1 MQHCLLNINV
11 FGYKQ
16 RTAALCWICSWRS
29 GFAFTEIFFS
39 FRSVERVLCISCCC
53 RMVWLAENGLTQKV
67 NLWSCIVAGYMS
79 VMLSLNRRIVRVG
92 FQCLTL

>member
-1 MQHCLLNINV
+1 MCLVINRGLLHCAGSVVGDLALHL
-11 FGYKQ
+11 Q
-16 RTAALCWICSWRS
+16 R
-29 GFAFTEIFFS
+29 FFS
-39 FRSVERVLCISCCC
+39 FRSVKRVLCISCCC